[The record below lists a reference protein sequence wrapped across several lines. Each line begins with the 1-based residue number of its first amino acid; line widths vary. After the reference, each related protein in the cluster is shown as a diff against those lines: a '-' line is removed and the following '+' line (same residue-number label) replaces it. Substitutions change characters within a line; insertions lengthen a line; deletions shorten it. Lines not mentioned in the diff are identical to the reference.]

1 MSLAASL
8 LSFKLILLAGLAS
21 WISVVAFNNL
31 VAFRNGVFALGQI
44 MRMAALEQAPA
55 IQTPLQS
62 RKVDNPAWHRA
73 VLSIVLTAEIV
84 SALLLWSAAASL
96 AGAGIV
102 ADPIALANL
111 ALTAFMATCFLMLLG
126 GSWFA
131 YYIRQDN
138 VQLLHFML
146 IGVSVL
152 GLLAVNLRA

>member
-21 WISVVAFNNL
+21 WISVVALNNL
-31 VAFRNGVFALGQI
+31 IAFRNGVFALGQI
-44 MRMAALEQAPA
+44 MRMAPLDQAPA

-62 RKVDNPAWHRA
+62 RKVGNVAWHRA
-73 VLSIVLTAEIV
+73 VLSIVLAAEVV
-84 SALLLWSAAASL
+84 SALLLWSAAAAL

-138 VQLLHFML
+138 VQLLHFVL

>member
-1 MSLAASL
+1 MSLATSL

-21 WISVVAFNNL
+21 WISVVAFNNF

-44 MRMAALEQAPA
+44 MRMAPLDQAPA

-62 RKVDNPAWHRA
+62 RKVDNVAWHRA
-73 VLSIVLTAEIV
+73 VLSIVLAAEVV
-84 SALLLWSAAASL
+84 SALMLWSATAAL

-138 VQLLHFML
+138 VQLLHFVL